1 MSDVTVS
8 SKEEIIRELDKLD
21 KDQLNEV
28 LQFTRRLTRPRG
40 EPGHLLVQHAREI
53 QFPRED
59 LEEMKRIIEEDHEQ
73 IDADEWDSKDFPA

>member
-28 LQFTRRLTRPRG
+28 LQFTRQLSAPKGVPG
-40 EPGHLLVQHAREI
+40 ETLLRFAGRI
-53 QFPRED
+53 SLED
-59 LEEMKRIIEEDHEQ
+59 LALMEQAIEEDCEN
-73 IDADEWDSKDFPA
+73 IEPDGW